1 MAVDPYI
8 LIANPG
14 SASRKYALYKKGN
27 EVAHIHVEFVASKL
41 VAHIATAN
49 KKYDTALNATLL
61 DAVFPEIIAIISS
74 ITNNEQVAAV
84 GLRIVAPS
92 GYFMRNMVLDN
103 EAIRK
108 LEQLHALSPL
118 HISATLQ
125 ELKQLKQYANSTP
138 IIGVSDSAFHITKPD
153 YVWNYG
159 INLDTADKYDI
170 KRFGYHGLSLQSAVA
185 QLKKHK
191 TGVPERLVIC
201 HLGSGSSVSALLN
214 GKSVDTTMGYSPLE
228 GLIMATR
235 SGSIDFGAGLALAAV
250 TNKSPDNI
258 LEELNKQSG
267 LLGISGYSSDIR
279 SLVEAEASGHHR
291 ASLALSMYVYTIR
304 QAIAKMTASL
314 EGIDALVFTGT
325 VGQRSVI
332 IRQRIMNGLQ
342 FLGLAINQNQNSK
355 VTNPNVITSLHPR
368 TRNKPVLVVPAQ
380 EESAMAEAT
389 KKVLQTL

>member
-1 MAVDPYI
+1 MAVEPYI

-14 SASRKYALYKKGN
+14 SASRKYALYKKGY
-27 EVAHIHVEFVASKL
+27 EIAHVHVEFISGKL
-41 VAHIATAN
+41 VAHVVAGD
-49 KKYDTALNATLL
+49 KKYDSPLNVTLL
-61 DAVFPEIIAIISS
+61 DKVFPDVISLINK
-74 ITNNEQVAAV
+74 ITNDEPVSAI

-92 GYFMRNMVLDN
+92 GYFMRDMVLDE
-103 EAIRK
+103 EALQK

-125 ELKQLKQYANSTP
+125 ELKQLQQYSSNIP

-159 INLDTADKYDI
+159 INLDTADRYDI
-170 KRFGYHGLSLQSAVA
+170 KRFGYHGLSLQSAVT
-185 QLKKHK
+185 QLKKYK

-235 SGSIDFGAGLALAAV
+235 SGSIDFGAGLALSSV
-250 TNKSPDNI
+250 TNRSPEDI

-279 SLVEAEASGHHR
+279 SLVEAEAAGHHR

-304 QAIAKMTASL
+304 QAIAKMSASL
-314 EGIDALVFTGT
+314 EGIDGLVFTGT

-332 IRQRIMNGLQ
+332 IRKRTMDGLQ
-342 FLGLAINQNQNSK
+342 FLGLAINYNQNDK
-355 VTNPNVITSLHPR
+355 VTNPCEITNIHPR
-368 TRNKPVLVVPAQ
+368 TRNKPVLIVPAQ